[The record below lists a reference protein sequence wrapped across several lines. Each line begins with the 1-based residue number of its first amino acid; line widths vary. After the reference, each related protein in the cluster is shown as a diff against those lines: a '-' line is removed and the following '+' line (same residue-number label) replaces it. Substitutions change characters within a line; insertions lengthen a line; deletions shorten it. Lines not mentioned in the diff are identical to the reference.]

1 MRTGTVAATDRLAP
15 PSAATPAVPPAA
27 PGRSSAPGGL
37 VPGELVLGRYVL
49 VRVLGRGGAGTVWEA
64 LDRQLG
70 RPVAVKCLPADG
82 RGKAL
87 GEARAAAR
95 LGHPA
100 VVSVY
105 ALGAAAGHVW
115 LVTELVA
122 GDTLRRTIADDTH
135 SDEELLQIGVSL
147 CAALRHAH
155 GRGIVHR
162 DVTPRNVLVPHGAFR
177 VDGAGGTRCDPGVAP
192 AKLADF
198 GIARLAATET
208 APTPP
213 GEPPRIVGTLAYMS
227 PERLEGGPG
236 DAAGDLWALAVVL
249 HEALTGEHP
258 AGSTT
263 GKPASALLVA
273 HRDLPSLR
281 LRRPD
286 LEPDLVAAID
296 RAAAEDPAARGTVA
310 ELEAALMS
318 ALEQRGVAVAPAV
331 ADPARALPRRPA
343 PIAGP
348 SPAIHVHVARP
359 RPALVPVVPVAAA
372 AGAALGPLAV
382 PVAALLG
389 AAAIVGARRAT
400 AHAHGRRIA
409 AGVLLLALV
418 LAVAAGAA
426 SVLRAAGAPAGPA
439 LPLVALLL
447 ATGAVVARSPST
459 AAAAPTPRRA
469 PRTP

>member
-1 MRTGTVAATDRLAP
+1 MRTGTVAASDRQAP
-15 PSAATPAVPPAA
+15 PFAATPAVPSAA

-105 ALGAAAGHVW
+105 ALGAAGGHVW

-122 GDTLRRTIADDTH
+122 GDTLRRTIAEDTH

-177 VDGAGGTRCDPGVAP
+177 VDADGGSRCDPGVAP

-198 GIARLAATET
+198 GIARLAAAEA

-213 GEPPRIVGTLAYMS
+213 GEPPRIVGTLSYMS

-258 AGSTT
+258 AGSAT

-273 HRDLPSLR
+273 HRDLPSLGT
-281 LRRPD
+281 RRPD
-286 LEPDLVAAID
+286 LAPDLVAAID

-310 ELEAALMS
+310 ELEAALQD
-318 ALEQRGVAVAPAV
+318 ALDQRGVPVAPAV
-331 ADPARALPRRPA
+331 ADPSRSLPRRRA
-343 PIAGP
+343 PLAGP
-348 SPAIHVHVARP
+348 PPAVHVHVARP
-359 RPALVPVVPVAAA
+359 RPALVPAAPLAAA
-372 AGAALGPLAV
+372 AGAALGATVL
-382 PVAALLG
+382 PVAAVLG
-389 AAAIVGARRAT
+389 AAAIVGSRRAS
-400 AHAHGRRIA
+400 AGSHGRRVA
-409 AGVLLLALV
+409 AGLLLLALV

-426 SVLRAAGAPAGPA
+426 AVLRAAGAPAGPP

-447 ATGAVVARSPST
+447 TTGAVAARSPR
-459 AAAAPTPRRA
+459 AAAGGPTRRRA